1 MVKVI
6 LTKLVR
12 LRAILEPLKV
22 NQGQPIRVVF
32 EGKPYYR
39 VGNCR
44 VSNCRVG
51 NCRVGNC
58 RVSNCR
64 VGNYRVSNCHAD
76 NCPHDNCSPGYD
88 QLVTLSS
95 HTLVGMTSN
104 QS

>member
-22 NQGQPIRVVF
+22 NQSQPIRVVF
-32 EGKPYYR
+32 EGKPYY
-39 VGNCR
+39 
-44 VSNCRVG
+44 RVG

-64 VGNYRVSNCHAD
+64 VGNYRVSNCHPD